1 MRVQFDATASKN
13 PSGEKP
19 RVPMGYYRLIL
30 ALLVTASHA
39 GLAIGRF
46 NLGEIAVV
54 SFFLMSG
61 YVMTALIDR
70 HYRDL
75 RRVGHF
81 YLDRALRLYPQF
93 LVYSLAMIAAA
104 EIFGLRHQ
112 WMPAP
117 PTLTSDFAQL
127 TMLPL
132 AFSERFP
139 NMLLPQ
145 AWSLGLELMFYAV
158 FPFFLIPGERMMA
171 AYASGLVFL
180 FAFCGRISADWFA
193 YRLLPGV
200 LFVFI
205 LGSWVR
211 KPEIRLGRAP
221 LALGYALAVA
231 ALVVALTIWPRR
243 TSVCDMLIGL
253 VAGLPIVYGL
263 SRARIGGWWD
273 GLAGDLSYGVFLN
286 HMLLLPILERLLP
299 DASAGLRFAVVT
311 PISIALSY
319 MTFQC
324 IERPAIAWRR
334 GLRDKPAGANAAATN
349 ADQGALDRG
358 LPGFLYAAASRRGS
372 SVG

>member
-1 MRVQFDATASKN
+1 
-13 PSGEKP
+13 
-19 RVPMGYYRLIL
+19 MGYYRLIL
-30 ALLVTASHA
+30 ALLVAASHA
-39 GLAIGRF
+39 GLTFGRF
-46 NLGEIAVV
+46 NPGEIAVV
-54 SFFLMSG
+54 SFFLLSG

-70 HYRDL
+70 HYLDL
-75 RRVGHF
+75 RRVGPF

-93 LVYSLAMIAAA
+93 LVYSLAMIAGA
-104 EIFGLRHQ
+104 EFFGLRHL
-112 WMPAP
+112 WMSAP
-117 PTLTSDFAQL
+117 PTLASDVAQL

-139 NMLLPQ
+139 DMLLPQ
-145 AWSLGLELMFYAV
+145 GWSLGLELMFYAV
-158 FPFFLIPGERMMA
+158 FPLILIPGERMMA

-200 LFVFI
+200 LFAFI
-205 LGSWVR
+205 LGSWIR
-211 KPEIRLGRAP
+211 RPETRLGRAP
-221 LALGYALAVA
+221 VALGYALAVV

-263 SRARIGGWWD
+263 AQARIEGWRD
-273 GLAGDLSYGVFLN
+273 ELAGNLSYGVFLN

-299 DASAGLRFAVVT
+299 SASTGVRFAALI

-319 MTFQC
+319 VTFRY

-334 GLRDKPAGANAAATN
+334 TLRNAPAVPSAAAVS
-349 ADQGALDRG
+349 AGPAALDRG
-358 LPGFLYAAASRRGS
+358 LPDFLYAPASRRGS
-372 SVG
+372 SAG

>member
-1 MRVQFDATASKN
+1 
-13 PSGEKP
+13 
-19 RVPMGYYRLIL
+19 MGYYRLIL
-30 ALLVTASHA
+30 ALLVAASHA
-39 GLAIGRF
+39 GLTFGRF
-46 NLGEIAVV
+46 NPGEIAVV
-54 SFFLMSG
+54 SFFLLSG

-70 HYRDL
+70 HYADL
-75 RRVGHF
+75 RRIGPF

-93 LVYSLAMIAAA
+93 LVYSLAMIVAA
-104 EIFGLRHQ
+104 ELFGLRHT
-112 WMPAP
+112 WMPTP
-117 PTLTSDFAQL
+117 PTPTSDLFQL

-211 KPEIRLGRAP
+211 RPESRLGRAP
-221 LALGYALAVA
+221 LALAYAIAVA
-231 ALVVALTIWPRR
+231 ALVVALTVFPRR

-253 VAGLPIVYGL
+253 VAGLPIVYLL
-263 SRARIGGWWD
+263 SRLRIGGRWD
-273 GLAGDLSYGVFLN
+273 ELAGDLSYGVFLN
-286 HMLLLPILERLLP
+286 HMLLLPILERLWP
-299 DASAGLRFAVVT
+299 GAPAVGRFAALI

-319 MTFQC
+319 LTLQC
-324 IERPAIAWRR
+324 IERPAILWRR
-334 GLRDKPAGANAAATN
+334 RLRDSSASRSATAASADPA
-349 ADQGALDRG
+349 ALDRG
-358 LPGFLYAAASRRGS
+358 LLDYLYAPASRRGS
-372 SVG
+372 SAG

>member
-1 MRVQFDATASKN
+1 
-13 PSGEKP
+13 
-19 RVPMGYYRLIL
+19 MGYYRLIL
-30 ALLVTASHA
+30 ALLVAASHA
-39 GLAIGRF
+39 GLTFGRF
-46 NLGEIAVV
+46 NPGEIAVV
-54 SFFLMSG
+54 SFFLLSG

-70 HYRDL
+70 HYRDF
-75 RRVGHF
+75 RRVGPF

-104 EIFGLRHQ
+104 ELFGLRHL

-158 FPFFLIPGERMMA
+158 FPFFLISGERMMA

-180 FAFCGRISADWFA
+180 FAFCDRISADWFA

-205 LGSWVR
+205 LGSWIR
-211 KPEIRLGRAP
+211 RPEIRLGRAP
-221 LALGYALAVA
+221 LALAYAIAVA

-263 SRARIGGWWD
+263 SRARIVGRWD
-273 GLAGDLSYGVFLN
+273 ALAGKSQ
-286 HMLLLPILERLLP
+286 
-299 DASAGLRFAVVT
+299 LRRVSQSHAVVAN
-311 PISIALSY
+311 PRAPAARRLG
-319 MTFQC
+319 
-324 IERPAIAWRR
+324 RPALPR
-334 GLRDKPAGANAAATN
+334 LD
-349 ADQGALDRG
+349 ADQHWPELSDVPLHRAARDRM
-358 LPGFLYAAASRRGS
+358 AARSAKCADAPERHGGERRRRHA
-372 SVG
+372 

>member
-1 MRVQFDATASKN
+1 
-13 PSGEKP
+13 
-19 RVPMGYYRLIL
+19 MGYYRLIL
-30 ALLVTASHA
+30 ALLVAASHA
-39 GLAIGRF
+39 GLTFGRF
-46 NLGEIAVV
+46 NPGEIAVV
-54 SFFLMSG
+54 SFFLLSG

-70 HYRDL
+70 HYADL
-75 RRVGHF
+75 RRIGPF

-93 LVYSLAMIAAA
+93 LVYSLAMIVAA
-104 EIFGLRHQ
+104 EMFGLRHT

-117 PTLTSDFAQL
+117 PTPGSDFAQL

-145 AWSLGLELMFYAV
+145 AWSLGLELMFYAL
-158 FPFFLIPGERMMA
+158 FPLLLIPGERMMA

-205 LGSWVR
+205 LGSWIR
-211 KPEIRLGRAP
+211 RPEGRLGRTP
-221 LALGYALAVA
+221 LALAYALAVA
-231 ALVVALTIWPRR
+231 ALIVALTVFPRR

-253 VAGLPIVYGL
+253 VVGLPIVYGL
-263 SRARIGGWWD
+263 SRVRIEGRWNEM
-273 GLAGDLSYGVFLN
+273 AGDLSYGVFLN
-286 HMLLLPILERLLP
+286 HMLLAPILASLLP
-299 DASAGLRFAVVT
+299 SASSGMRFVALI

-319 MTFQC
+319 VTFQC

-334 GLRDKPAGANAAATN
+334 SLRDKPAGVIAANAHPPS
-349 ADQGALDRG
+349 LDRG
-358 LPGFLYAAASRRGS
+358 LLDYLYAPASRRGS
-372 SVG
+372 SAG

>member
-1 MRVQFDATASKN
+1 
-13 PSGEKP
+13 
-19 RVPMGYYRLIL
+19 MGYYRLIL
-30 ALLVTASHA
+30 ALLVAASHA
-39 GLAIGRF
+39 GLTFGRF
-46 NLGEIAVV
+46 NPGEIAVV
-54 SFFLMSG
+54 SFFLLSG

-70 HYRDL
+70 YYLDF
-75 RRVGHF
+75 RRIGPF

-93 LVYSLAMIAAA
+93 LVYSLAMIVAA
-104 EIFGLRHQ
+104 EWFGLRHL
-112 WMPAP
+112 WMSAP
-117 PTLTSDFAQL
+117 PTLASDAAQL

-193 YRLLPGV
+193 YRILPGV

-205 LGSWVR
+205 LGSWIR
-211 KPEIRLGRAP
+211 RPESRFGRAP
-221 LALGYALAVA
+221 LAVAYAIAVT
-231 ALVVALTIWPRR
+231 ALIVALTIWPRR

-263 SRARIGGWWD
+263 SRARIDGW
-273 GLAGDLSYGVFLN
+273 GNTLAGDLSYGVFLN
-286 HMLLLPILERLLP
+286 HMLLLPLLVRLLP
-299 DASAGLRFAVVT
+299 DASAGLRFAALT

-319 MTFQC
+319 VTFQC

-334 GLRDKPAGANAAATN
+334 GLRDKPTAANAAAAK
-349 ADQGALDRG
+349 ADPPALDRG
-358 LPGFLYAAASRRGS
+358 LPDFLYAPASRRGS

>member
-1 MRVQFDATASKN
+1 
-13 PSGEKP
+13 
-19 RVPMGYYRLIL
+19 MGYYRLIL
-30 ALLVTASHA
+30 ALLVAASHA
-39 GLAIGRF
+39 GLTFGRF
-46 NLGEIAVV
+46 NPGEIAVV
-54 SFFLMSG
+54 SFFLLSG

-70 HYRDL
+70 HYLDL
-75 RRVGHF
+75 RRVGQF

-104 EIFGLRHQ
+104 EVFGLRHL

-117 PTLTSDFAQL
+117 PSLTSDFAQL

-180 FAFCGRISADWFA
+180 FAFCGRISPDWFA

-211 KPEIRLGRAP
+211 RPEIRLARAP
-221 LALGYALAVA
+221 LALGYALALA
-231 ALVVALTIWPRR
+231 ALIVALTIWPRL

-263 SRARIGGWWD
+263 SRARIEGRWD
-273 GLAGDLSYGVFLN
+273 ELAGNLSYGVFLN
-286 HMLLLPILERLLP
+286 HMLLLPIIERLLP
-299 DASAGLRFAVVT
+299 SASAGVRFFALI

-319 MTFQC
+319 VTFRC

-334 GLRDKPAGANAAATN
+334 TLRNAPTSPSAVAANADPAT
-349 ADQGALDRG
+349 LDRG
-358 LPGFLYAAASRRGS
+358 LPDFLYAAASRRGS
-372 SVG
+372 SAG